1 LLYFFVK
8 LKAIIIGGALSKMSV
23 RKKRKSE
30 NVDLPLNGGLPGNSE
45 YLMENEREA
54 VRLDLKTDPDLVKS
68 QALWAG
74 IRPGMR
80 VADIGCGIGK
90 TTFVLNEMVQ
100 PGGRTV
106 GVDFSESRIKTAQTE
121 YSSPTISYYVRDV
134 RKDLRDLGKFDFIWI
149 RFLLEYF
156 RRGSF
161 EIVRQ
166 LTRLLKK
173 GGILCLI
180 DLDCNC
186 MNFYGA
192 PPLLEKVFYKV
203 MESLQDHGD
212 FDPFVGRKLYSY
224 LFDLKYEDIR
234 VEVSSHHV
242 TYGALDEGNSLNW
255 LTKVETVARKGYLEF
270 SGPGGYQKFHEEF
283 EKFLNDPRR
292 FIYSPLVAC
301 RGIRKP

>member
-1 LLYFFVK
+1 
-8 LKAIIIGGALSKMSV
+8 M
-23 RKKRKSE
+23 RKKREDGKVQAS
-30 NVDLPLNGGLPGNSE
+30 LSSGLPDNGD

-54 VRLDLKTDPDLVKS
+54 VRLDLKTDPERVES

-90 TTFVLNEMVQ
+90 TTSILNGLVQ

-106 GVDFSESRIKTAQTE
+106 GVDFSGSRIETAQRD
-121 YSSPTISYYVRDV
+121 YSSPTISYYLKDV
-134 RKDLRDLGKFDFIWI
+134 RKDLTDLGKFDFIWV

-156 RRGSF
+156 RRESF
-161 EIVRQ
+161 DIVRQ

-192 PPLLEKVFYKV
+192 PPRLERAFYKV
-203 MESLQDHGD
+203 MESLQEHGN

-224 LFDLKYEDIR
+224 LFDLEYGDIR
-234 VEVSSHHV
+234 VEVASHHV
-242 TYGALDEGNSLNW
+242 TYGALDKRNGLNW
-255 LTKVETVARKGYLEF
+255 LTKVETVARKGYLDLSEF
-270 SGPGGYQKFHEEF
+270 GGYRGFR
-283 EKFLNDPRR
+283 EKFGRFLSDPRR
-292 FIYSPLVAC
+292 FIYSPLVMC
-301 RGIRKP
+301 RGIKKS